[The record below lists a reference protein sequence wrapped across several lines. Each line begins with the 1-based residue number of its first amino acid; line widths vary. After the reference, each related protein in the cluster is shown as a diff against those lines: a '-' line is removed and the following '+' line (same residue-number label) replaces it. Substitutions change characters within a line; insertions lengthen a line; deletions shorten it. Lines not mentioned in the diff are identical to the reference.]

1 MPATATTSTTATV
14 TYDPA
19 QKTIAI
25 EVIASLPT
33 GASDLE
39 LEVSPV
45 TVPRDT
51 WTLIWDLVVTTPG
64 LNVDFSDPG
73 IILPL
78 ESPQKPQQVTVVS
91 LPASDGAGRWTA
103 QLRND
108 GSDIAE
114 FRYDIASDWFL
125 IDSADPAVDPIVKTK
140 HICHDPTIAL
150 VKEPI
155 G

>member
-14 TYDPA
+14 SYDPA

-33 GASDLE
+33 GASNLE
-39 LEVSPV
+39 FEVSPV
-45 TVPRDT
+45 AVPRDT

-64 LNVDFSDPG
+64 LSAEFSDPG

-91 LPASDGAGRWTA
+91 PPASDGVGRWTA

-114 FRYDIASDWFL
+114 FSYFIVVDWFL
-125 IDSADPAVDPIVKTK
+125 ISSVDPAVDPIVKITQT
-140 HICHDPTIAL
+140 CHDPTISV
-150 VKEPI
+150 VKEPM

>member
-1 MPATATTSTTATV
+1 MPATAMTSTTATV

-33 GASDLE
+33 GTSNLE
-39 LEVSPV
+39 LEASPV

-64 LNVDFSDPG
+64 IRVDFSDPG

-78 ESPQKPQQVTVVS
+78 ESPQKPHQVTVVS

-108 GSDIAE
+108 GSDTAE
-114 FRYDIASDWFL
+114 LSYDIAVDL
-125 IDSADPAVDPIVKTK
+125 IDSADSAVDPIVKTT
-140 HICHDPTIAL
+140 HIRHDPTIAL